1 MTHFLN
7 PSLGPS
13 HLQHGPVSLHLC
25 VFLFNLVSIRYFLRN
40 LILIS
45 LGREKANFWLLV
57 FPRMCGI
64 LNVSIICV
72 KKIAAYSNVVC
83 IYAPKNRK
91 IPHIVRPY
99 PAKSA
104 FAKTNAWKL
113 YWLSSVTTSLSASQ
127 A

>member
-64 LNVSIICV
+64 LNFSIICA
-72 KKIAAYSNVVC
+72 KKNPENSAYASAHIPQNLHL
-83 IYAPKNRK
+83 RK
-91 IPHIVRPY
+91 LMRGNYIGYH
-99 PAKSA
+99 
-104 FAKTNAWKL
+104 
-113 YWLSSVTTSLSASQ
+113 Q
-127 A
+127 